1 MNRPPCTEL
10 VLPPTSWFLQLGHPM
25 PNSNPTHRPSVTG
38 RAQKRK
44 SPMMKLAI
52 LIPLGLHSNE
62 NCQEVNTTN
71 LYIIWH
77 FTSCIA
83 TQIRMKPHP
92 ACPHL
97 PPQLAHLPHVSTRL
111 GRTGN
116 TWSQSEQCTE
126 LACRTGLLQRTNGCY
141 RGHNCNKYTD
151 SRRKVTK

>member
-1 MNRPPCTEL
+1 MTETSWSKFQSVSPTRSALKVVVYFHFKTRFQFYPSDLCEAHSLDCSLWMNRPPCAEL

-52 LIPLGLHSNE
+52 LKPLGLHSNE

-77 FTSCIA
+77 FTSFIA
-83 TQIRMKPHP
+83 TQIKRS
-92 ACPHL
+92 L
-97 PPQLAHLPHVSTRL
+97 ILLAPTSLHS
-111 GRTGN
+111 
-116 TWSQSEQCTE
+116 
-126 LACRTGLLQRTNGCY
+126 
-141 RGHNCNKYTD
+141 
-151 SRRKVTK
+151 